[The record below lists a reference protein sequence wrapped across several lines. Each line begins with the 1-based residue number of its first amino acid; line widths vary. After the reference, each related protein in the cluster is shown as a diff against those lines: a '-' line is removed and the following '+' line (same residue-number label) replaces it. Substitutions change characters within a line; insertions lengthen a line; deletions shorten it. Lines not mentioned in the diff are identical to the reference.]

1 MKPTKRLSWFV
12 GSTLLTTLAFTTW
25 SQVDFTE
32 PVSDEEAD
40 AAAMELANG
49 LDFGI
54 ADDASPAESKMLD
67 VPPEPKPDPQPESP
81 PEVVAEQPPARPAA
95 TSLQPGMPRPITEDD
110 FQALRSSSPFTRSLN
125 LSDSLILTGIA
136 KIGDET
142 IATILDKN
150 SKESYVVGADA
161 NAQGWRMVEVDGDR
175 NDLEKV
181 TARISVAGGEVVS
194 IRFDENQL
202 KPGEGKPAAG
212 SGGGKGGGDGR
223 GDGDRRRGP
232 PSDIREKMSKLSE
245 EQRGKLFTKMR
256 EMREKNPDMTREQ
269 MGEKFRAMADQLIEK
284 NAKN

>member
-1 MKPTKRLSWFV
+1 MKSKKHYPWFV
-12 GSTLLTTLAFTTW
+12 GSAVLTALALTTW
-25 SQVDFTE
+25 SQVE
-32 PVSDEEAD
+32 ISNPVSDEEAD
-40 AAAMELANG
+40 AAALELANS
-49 LDFGI
+49 LDFGF
-54 ADDASPAESKMLD
+54 ADDSPPPSETTID
-67 VPPEPKPDPQPESP
+67 TPPEPKPKPE
-81 PEVVAEQPPARPAA
+81 PEVASEMAAQEPTPRPVL
-95 TSLQPGMPRPITEDD
+95 TLLPGMPQPITEDD

-150 SKESYVVGADA
+150 SKESYVVGAAA

-194 IRFDENQL
+194 IRFDENRL

-212 SGGGKGGGDGR
+212 SGGGKGGGDGK
-223 GDGDRRRGP
+223 GDGERRRGP
-232 PSDIREKMSKLSE
+232 PSDMREKMSKLSE
-245 EQRGKLFTKMR
+245 EQRGKLFEKMR
-256 EMREKNPDMTREQ
+256 QIREKNPDMTREQ

-284 NAKN
+284 NDKN